1 MSALLD
7 DAGVDAHNTDEIVFV
22 GGTTFLPGLDDY
34 ICLSGRLREEIETPV
49 TFFTWDGC
57 MRMQW

>member
-34 ICLSGRLREEIETPV
+34 ICLSGGLREEIETPV
-49 TFFTWDGC
+49 TFSRGTVV
-57 MRMQW
+57 